1 MMGQTKHHL
10 VFTEKTSP
18 AGGGGA
24 MQIRPKTNSTEV
36 TSRQNKQQTGDQQT
50 NEIPQGPGSWR
61 ASGLPNIIPTDVAT
75 GGAGSNK
82 YAGNRNKLE

>member
-1 MMGQTKHHL
+1 
-10 VFTEKTSP
+10 
-18 AGGGGA
+18 

-50 NEIPQGPGSWR
+50 NEIPQGPGSSWR

-82 YAGNRNKLE
+82 YAGN